1 VIFSITEV
9 KSDKY
14 DRPRRI
20 KITKKLEE
28 LFNLPQTEIS
38 DPVLTK
44 SDVQEPPVISLQEKL
59 EEFDKISAALPR
71 VKGLGDISDSELDA
85 LANKAEQAYDDLM
98 DLGMNVEAKYGAR
111 MFEVAGNML
120 NAAITAKSAKI
131 DKKLK
136 MVELQLKKYAVDKK
150 SGDADQNTIQAEGY
164 LVTDRNSLLEKLK
177 NMNK

>member
-1 VIFSITEV
+1 M
-9 KSDKY
+9 
-14 DRPRRI
+14 
-20 KITKKLEE
+20 TKKLEE
-28 LFNLPQTEIS
+28 LFNLPQEETTE
-38 DPVLTK
+38 PVITETE
-44 SDVQEPPVISLQEKL
+44 VQEPPTLSLQEKL

-71 VKGLGDISDSELDA
+71 VKGLGDISDAELDA

-98 DLGMNVEAKYGAR
+98 DLGMNVEARYGAR

-120 NAAITAKSAKI
+120 NAAISAKSAKI

-150 SGDADQNTIQAEGY
+150 NGDQEQGAIQAEGY